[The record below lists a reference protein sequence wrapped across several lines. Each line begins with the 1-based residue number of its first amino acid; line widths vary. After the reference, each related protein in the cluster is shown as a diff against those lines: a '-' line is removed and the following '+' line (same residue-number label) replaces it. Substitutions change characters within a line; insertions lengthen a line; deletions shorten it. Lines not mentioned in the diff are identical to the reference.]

1 MQVLIMR
8 FTTRCLAIIAAV
20 TNPSTTRFRRIRQA
34 LPWIGTIA
42 AVSSLLLWAA
52 ATHHREHH
60 RDLAA
65 YYQQRA
71 AEAERASREEA
82 DVADLAEGKVT
93 SPILPFLNPIGDPG
107 RHRVASAAHSER
119 ATRYR
124 RMSSEY
130 KAAADRPW
138 GSVNLPAR
146 TP

>member
-8 FTTRCLAIIAAV
+8 FTTRCLAILAAV
-20 TNPSTTRFRRIRQA
+20 TNASTTRLRRIRQA
-34 LPWIGTIA
+34 LPLIVTIA
-42 AVSSLLLWAA
+42 AGSSLLLWAA
-52 ATHHREHH
+52 TTYRREHH
-60 RDLAA
+60 RNLAD

-71 AEAERASREEA
+71 AESHRASLEEA
-82 DVADLAEGKVT
+82 YVADLAEGKVS

-107 RHRVASAAHSER
+107 PHRVAAVAHEEC

-130 KAAADRPW
+130 DEAADRPW

-146 TP
+146 VP